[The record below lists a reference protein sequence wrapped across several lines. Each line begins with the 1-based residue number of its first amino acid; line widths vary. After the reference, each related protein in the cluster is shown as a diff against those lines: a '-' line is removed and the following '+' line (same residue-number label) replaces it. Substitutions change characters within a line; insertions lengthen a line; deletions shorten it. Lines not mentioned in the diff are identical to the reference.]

1 MDYLLLIVSSA
12 LFGGMFVFQ
21 QMYTRSEGSLL
32 RSTLIFG
39 LLTGLM
45 RFPLAFVLYGTDY
58 SFNLAGILFAV
69 LYAVVGISTTLFS
82 AKAFGVT
89 NMALYSVFMMLGG
102 MLLPF
107 AVGLIFYDEPLTV
120 GKAIGCLLVAVA
132 VAVGAE
138 FTDEKKN
145 SVKGMFYCFGVFIMN
160 GLCGVFAKV
169 NQSAANGLDS
179 GSFFLAAAVTT
190 VLCNAVLVAALS
202 AGNKE
207 KLLKNPK
214 KALAASVLYGLSSG
228 GGNLLLLIALE
239 SLPASVQYP
248 LVTGTTMAF
257 SALFGLCR
265 KEKLTRRTA
274 LSVGLALVAS
284 VVVVF

>member
-32 RSTLIFG
+32 RSTLVFG

-45 RFPLAFVLYGTDY
+45 RFPLAFVLYGTNY
-58 SFNLAGILFAV
+58 TFHLTGVVLAV
-69 LYAVVGISTTLFS
+69 LYAAVGIGTTLFS

-107 AVGLIFYDEPLTV
+107 AAGLIIYGEPLTI
-120 GKAIGCLLVAVA
+120 GKAVGCLLVAAA
-132 VAVGAE
+132 VAFGTE
-138 FTDEKKN
+138 FTGEKKN
-145 SVKGMFYCFGVFIMN
+145 SAKGLFYCFGVFIMN

-179 GSFFLAAAVTT
+179 GSFFLAAAITT
-190 VLCNAVLVAALS
+190 IVCSTLLVAALS
-202 AGNKE
+202 AVKRD
-207 KLLKNPK
+207 KLFVNPK
-214 KALAASVLYGLSSG
+214 KAVAASVFYGFASG
-228 GGNLLLLIALE
+228 GGNLLLLLALE

-257 SALFGLCR
+257 SAFFGLCR
-265 KEKLTRRTA
+265 KEKLTKRMA